1 MIVTTQE
8 DQEWGDG
15 QFFNIGTK
23 LVDLPFWIVYFATN
37 LIENKCSQSSGD
49 QGNIVNSRSFFLPLQ
64 KGRVKNSA
72 TVGLS
77 CWASARGELLGNS
90 FAGFAEE
97 YYS

>member
-37 LIENKCSQSSGD
+37 LIENKCSQFRE
-49 QGNIVNSRSFFLPLQ
+49 IL
-64 KGRVKNSA
+64 
-72 TVGLS
+72 
-77 CWASARGELLGNS
+77 
-90 FAGFAEE
+90 
-97 YYS
+97 

>member
-23 LVDLPFWIVYFATN
+23 LVALPIWIVYFATN

-49 QGNIVNSRSFFLPLQ
+49 QRNIVNSRNFFIPLQ

-90 FAGFAEE
+90 FAGFTEE